1 VVLLFRDNLD
11 PDLAPFKA
19 AAPLGIGKF
28 VSFVRGFNF
37 AVPAHPLGEGN
48 VALVVVRNGSVST
61 HWVRG
66 KDAHYRVSSG
76 VASVCVGGGG
86 GRAGNYKPCSDV
98 SSSSRRRR
106 RMQEEEQNERCSG
119 SALATAA
126 QSLTKQLQEQETA
139 AAVVEDQ

>member
-86 GRAGNYKPCSDV
+86 GGQATTNPAVMSAAAAGGGGGC
-98 SSSSRRRR
+98 RRR
-106 RMQEEEQNERCSG
+106 NKTNG
-119 SALATAA
+119 ALAAPW
-126 QSLTKQLQEQETA
+126 QQQRSR
-139 AAVVEDQ
+139 